1 MNDDKKKY
9 VKTLKEL
16 RMMRCSNLEMLHSSR
31 ARIGKGCSNLF
42 VKIGTYCID
51 NVIKKI
57 FKCQTTR

>member
-16 RMMRCSNLEMLHSSR
+16 RMIRCSNLEMLHSSR

-42 VKIGTYCID
+42 VKIGRCCIG
-51 NVIKKI
+51 NVIKNICK
-57 FKCQTTR
+57 